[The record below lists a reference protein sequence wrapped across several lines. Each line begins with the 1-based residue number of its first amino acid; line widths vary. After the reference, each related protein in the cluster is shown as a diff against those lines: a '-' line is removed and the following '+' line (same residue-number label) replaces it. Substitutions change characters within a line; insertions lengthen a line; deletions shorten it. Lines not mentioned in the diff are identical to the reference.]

1 MNTQCG
7 AVFGAL
13 VGYDGNGLFIAPMSK
28 EDALP
33 DFANIQYLK
42 LGDQRKNI
50 GYNYNSAK
58 AAGARCEAPGLLD
71 FYVDPYLSGDCGV
84 STGDVIEYGGF
95 SSINPVPGMLDYA
108 YVITHGGKTEVVM
121 YRQRRYDFKVR
132 Q

>member
-1 MNTQCG
+1 MRFLILRLRVL
-7 AVFGAL
+7 AVAAAL
-13 VGYDGNGLFIAPMSK
+13 VL
-28 EDALP
+28 LVT
-33 DFANIQYLK
+33 
-42 LGDQRKNI
+42 LGAF
-50 GYNYNSAK
+50 SAK